1 MKAKIRKTFNLTFRK
16 QIICAAIFV
25 LMSPIT
31 SSSSDFLDKVQGQTK
46 SASDILSNT
55 ITTGADSVSTIFSS
69 AVTGLDKIG
78 SNASKEAGA
87 VFDNFMKDFDKSR
100 SIFNDAG
107 FHLKTATIYASI
119 PPSINVTFTNGTLRA
134 SEKYDNLKAE
144 LAGKPIMS
152 ALFATLV
159 SFSEINSGRYAVTQT
174 TIKIGVPPS
183 AWGVIPLDHK

>member
-1 MKAKIRKTFNLTFRK
+1 MKAQIRKTFNSTFRP

-25 LMSPIT
+25 LMSSTT

-55 ITTGADSVSTIFSS
+55 ITTGSDSVSKIFSS

-78 SNASKEAGA
+78 SNASKQAGA

-107 FHLKTATIYASI
+107 FYLKSATIFASI
-119 PPSINVTFTNGTLRA
+119 PPSINVTFTNGTLPA
-134 SEKYDNLKAE
+134 SEKYDSLKAE

-159 SFSEINSGRYAVTQT
+159 SFSEINSGRYSVTQT

-183 AWGVIPLDHK
+183 AWGVIPLSHK